1 MKHHILIVEDDLRIS
16 DILSRGLSENGFAV
30 TPADSAEMARELAQD
45 ESIALVITDIM
56 LPGEDG
62 ISFCQ
67 WLRDTR
73 PNLPIIMLT
82 ALGTTDDKVEGFDA
96 GADDYL
102 VKPFEM
108 RELLA
113 RVKRLLKRYK
123 ADKKLTS
130 VLTFADVELNTQT
143 KSVTRQGK
151 EITLTPREYQLLEFM
166 LRNQDRV
173 ISREDIAKN
182 VWNLTF
188 DTGTN
193 FIDVYINYL
202 RKKIDKPFSSSI
214 IQTKPGMGFLLEVRA
229 VSDER

>member
-30 TPADSAEMARELAQD
+30 TPADSAEMARELVQD
-45 ESIALVITDIM
+45 ESIALVVTDIM

-67 WLRDTR
+67 WLRKTY
-73 PNLPIIMLT
+73 PNLPVIMLT

-108 RELLA
+108 RELIA
-113 RVKRLLKRYK
+113 RIKRLLRQYGAKVK
-123 ADKKLTS
+123 TS
-130 VLTFADVELNTQT
+130 PVLSFADLELNWQT
-143 KSVTRQGK
+143 KSLTRQGQN
-151 EITLTPREYQLLEFM
+151 IDLTPREFQLLEYM
-166 LRNQDRV
+166 LKHQDRV
-173 ISREDIAKN
+173 ITRDEIAEK
-182 VWNLTF
+182 VWGLTF

-202 RKKIDKPFSSSI
+202 RKKIDKPFSSTL
-214 IQTKPGMGFLLEVRA
+214 IQTKPGMGFLLEVR
-229 VSDER
+229 DGK

>member
-1 MKHHILIVEDDLRIS
+1 MKHRILIVEDDTRIS
-16 DILSRGLSENGFAV
+16 DILSRGLNENGYAV
-30 TPADSAEMARELAQD
+30 TPADSAEMAREFATD
-45 ESIALVITDIM
+45 ESIDLVVTDIM

-67 WLRDTR
+67 WLRKTR
-73 PNLPIIMLT
+73 PSLPIIMLT

-113 RVKRLLKRYK
+113 RIKRLLKRYK
-123 ADKKLTS
+123 ADKKSTHILS
-130 VLTFADVELNTQT
+130 FADVELNSQT

-166 LRNQDRV
+166 LRNKDRV
-173 ISREDIAKN
+173 ISREEIARN

-214 IQTKPGMGFLLEVRA
+214 IQTKPGMGFMLELRVKGL
-229 VSDER
+229 